1 MERLAKRSEDEEE
14 RAPCADMND
23 SRGSSISS
31 TMKNDYDE
39 LMKFVN
45 IVPENILGP
54 DRNNAQQQKF
64 RRCSTELEDK
74 ENNLEKDNNSVEN
87 WLKDVERIDRSSK
100 RSNNNISFADNN
112 NGNCD

>member
-1 MERLAKRSEDEEE
+1 MYPQSACVLRRFWFKLTCLFKMSSEDEEE

-54 DRNNAQQQKF
+54 DRSNAQQQKF
-64 RRCSTELEDK
+64 RRCSTGYSGSLLICLSPDFTF
-74 ENNLEKDNNSVEN
+74 D
-87 WLKDVERIDRSSK
+87 I
-100 RSNNNISFADNN
+100 
-112 NGNCD
+112 C